1 MRSILLGLFLLF
13 GGVTWAHDVIQMPSA
28 NVIDVYDGDTFK
40 VQLPGMLDVF
50 GQNLSIRIKGI
61 DAPEIRSSCSTTILR
76 TIEKQKAILARQY
89 LLNKIE
95 VAKWVELRDLERDK
109 YFRLLATVYIDGVL
123 FSEEAISAGH
133 AVAYD
138 GGSRSSWC
146 EG

>member
-61 DAPEIRSSCSTTILR
+61 DAPEIRSNCSTVALR
-76 TIEKQKAILARQY
+76 TIEK
-89 LLNKIE
+89 
-95 VAKWVELRDLERDK
+95 
-109 YFRLLATVYIDGVL
+109 
-123 FSEEAISAGH
+123 
-133 AVAYD
+133 
-138 GGSRSSWC
+138 
-146 EG
+146 